1 MAKKLDG
8 AGTVKMTTLQDA
20 SIAMQRIHSIVE
32 QMAMAAKNQQSTAI
46 QGMQLRRMATP
57 LVGQLKGAFGPMSD
71 QVAQMI
77 LVATRGGQE
86 SVKVRSLRESV
97 AQLKTQ
103 IDIAMNK
110 VKEHHT
116 VDDEA
121 PAGDAG
127 PASTG

>member
-8 AGTVKMTTLQDA
+8 AGTVKMSALQEA
-20 SIAMQRIHSIVE
+20 NVAMQRIHSIVE
-32 QMAMAAKNQQSTAI
+32 QMAMAAKNQQSTSI
-46 QGMQLRRMATP
+46 QGMQLRRAATP
-57 LVGQLKGAFGPMSD
+57 LVGLLKGSFGPMSD
-71 QVAQMI
+71 QLAQMI

-97 AQLKTQ
+97 ASLKTQ

-116 VDDEA
+116 VDDAEGT
-121 PAGDAG
+121 P
-127 PASTG
+127 TE

>member
-1 MAKKLDG
+1 MAKHLDG
-8 AGTVKMTTLQDA
+8 AGTVKMSLLHDA
-20 SIAMQRIHSIVE
+20 GIAMQRIHSIVE
-32 QMAMAAKNQQSTAI
+32 QMAMAAKNQQSTAV

-71 QVAQMI
+71 QLAQMI

-86 SVKVRSLRESV
+86 NVKVRMLRESV
-97 AQLKTQ
+97 GSLRTQ

-116 VDDEA
+116 VDDEEEKGSN
-121 PAGDAG
+121 PAA
-127 PASTG
+127 